1 MKVKTLIEALQK
13 VPEDHDVIVRFSI
26 GWLGK
31 EPASFSITA
40 QNPDDAL
47 EIAVYSV
54 ESATGG
60 FYRSIS
66 GQPLEFV
73 PNR

>member
-13 VPEDHDVIVRFSI
+13 VPEDHDVIVRASI

-31 EPASFSITA
+31 ETASFSISA
-40 QNPDDAL
+40 QNPEDAL
-47 EIAVYSV
+47 EIGVYSV
-54 ESATGG
+54 ESATNG

-66 GQPLEFV
+66 GKPLEFV